1 MKINKENVVEA
12 YNVADE
18 NGKNMLVDSLS
29 SELIDDNTTNERK

>member
-18 NGKNMLVDSLS
+18 NGKKMLEASLP
-29 SELIDDNTTNERK
+29 ELRNSRRNR